1 LLKNV
6 VIDFERLRDLVSE
19 AEKELDEF
27 QRDEFLDASEVF
39 PKISELLDYLEDI
52 LEVE

>member
-1 LLKNV
+1 MLKNV

-27 QRDEFLDASEVF
+27 LDANEVF

-52 LEVE
+52 LGVE